1 MSKRR
6 KTKVKIGDLVNVISE
21 WNPIDCTWSHRSS
34 SALCL
39 VIKHNEPFFSV
50 LCGGDVLTLIESEF
64 IIAYTLLDD
73 KKSNEN
79 EKK

>member
-6 KTKVKIGDLVNVISE
+6 KVKVGDLVNVISE

-34 SALCL
+34 SALGL
-39 VIKHNEPFFSV
+39 VTKYNEPFFSV
-50 LCGGDVLTLIESEF
+50 LCEGDVLTLIEGEF
-64 IIAYTLLDD
+64 IKVYTPLDD